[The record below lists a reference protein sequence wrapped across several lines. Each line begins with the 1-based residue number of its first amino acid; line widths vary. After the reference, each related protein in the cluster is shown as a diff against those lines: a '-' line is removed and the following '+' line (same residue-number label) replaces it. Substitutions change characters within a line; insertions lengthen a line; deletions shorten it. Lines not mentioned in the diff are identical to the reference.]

1 MAKRTGPKNSRRKG
15 KRAKINREERPKVSR
30 IAALTDRDILYAGL
44 ATLTDREV
52 QELGASLLSAHSPE
66 SLWVGLAIRF
76 LETRGILSP
85 DSVLLPDNPEIAKAK
100 LTTLIDREL
109 QAHPDFILSLFYPL
123 RQRLLLELA
132 NMQGESGVQWFCG
145 KWASRLPLQWSGT
158 PHRLTAIRDELRR
171 IWRMS
176 NAKRLS
182 FDTWSIEGTESDA
195 HPDLLVSQ
203 ILTEW
208 LSWRPSPETT
218 QGTVPGDEYIPF
230 MCWIPSR
237 QFVPDWRALRPML
250 VQGVLEHWGHF
261 KYCAN
266 SDCASPYF
274 IAKRKDQTV
283 CDAEICKA
291 EKQREHA
298 RRWWNENR
306 SKKAQGKK
314 NTGSNTAK
322 EGSRGNVTRKTR

>member
-1 MAKRTGPKNSRRKG
+1 MAERTGRKNSRREG
-15 KRAKINREERPKVSR
+15 KRAKINREERLKVSG
-30 IAALTDRDILYAGL
+30 IAVLGDHETLKARL

-52 QELGASLLSAHSPE
+52 QELSRGLLSAHGSESLGVRVADETGRILGQVFLLSSDSPE
-66 SLWVGLAIRF
+66 A
-76 LETRGILSP
+76 
-85 DSVLLPDNPEIAKAK
+85 DNPEAKAQMTI
-100 LTTLIDREL
+100 LLEEP
-109 QAHPDFILSLFYPL
+109 QVHPDFMLSLLYPR
-123 RQRLLLELA
+123 RQRLLLDLA
-132 NMQGESGVQWFCG
+132 NMQGESGVKWFCG
-145 KWASRLPLQWSGT
+145 KWASKLPLQWPET
-158 PHRLTAIRDELRR
+158 PHQLTAIRDELRR

-182 FDTWSIEGTESDA
+182 FDTWSIEGAESHA
-195 HPDLLVSQ
+195 SPDLLASQ

-218 QGTVPGDEYIPF
+218 QRTVPGDEYIPF
-230 MCWIPSR
+230 ICSIRSR

-250 VQGVLEHWGHF
+250 VQSVLEHWGHF

-298 RRWWNENR
+298 RKWWNENR
-306 SKKAQGKK
+306 SKKAQDGT

-322 EGSRGNVTRKTR
+322 KGRKGNVTRKAR

>member
-1 MAKRTGPKNSRRKG
+1 MAERTGPKNSRREG
-15 KRAKINREERPKVSR
+15 KRAKINREERPKISG
-30 IAALTDRDILYAGL
+30 IALLTDPEILNARL
-44 ATLTDREV
+44 ATLTDRELR
-52 QELGASLLSAHSPE
+52 ELGPDLLSAHSPE
-66 SLWVGLAIRF
+66 SLGVDLAIRF
-76 LETRGILSP
+76 YETRGILSP

-109 QAHPDFILSLFYPL
+109 QVHPDFILSLFYPL
-123 RQRLLLELA
+123 RQRLLLDLA
-132 NMQGESGVQWFCG
+132 NMQGESGVKWFCG
-145 KWASRLPLQWSGT
+145 KWASKLPLQWPET
-158 PHRLTAIRDELRR
+158 PHHLTAIRDELRG

-182 FDTWSIEGTESDA
+182 FDTWSIEGAESHA
-195 HPDLLVSQ
+195 PPDILASQ

-208 LSWRPSPETT
+208 LSWRPLRETT

-230 MCWIPSR
+230 ICWIRSR

-250 VQGVLEHWGHF
+250 IQGVLEHWGHF

-274 IAKRKDQTV
+274 IAKRKDQSV

-306 SKKAQGKK
+306 AKKIQKPAKVASKPPKKGRGK
-314 NTGSNTAK
+314 
-322 EGSRGNVTRKTR
+322 NVTRKAR

>member
-1 MAKRTGPKNSRRKG
+1 MAERTGPKNSRREG
-15 KRAKINREERPKVSR
+15 KRAKINREERPKISG
-30 IAALTDRDILYAGL
+30 IALLTDPEILNARL
-44 ATLTDREV
+44 ATLTDRELH
-52 QELGASLLSAHSPE
+52 ELGPDLLSAHSPE
-66 SLWVGLAIRF
+66 SLGMRLAMQFYQRRQID
-76 LETRGILSP
+76 LLLSI
-85 DSVLLPDNPEIAKAK
+85 DDPEIAKAQ
-100 LTTLIDREL
+100 LTAFIDRGL
-109 QAHPDFILSLFYPL
+109 QVHPDFILSLFAPL
-123 RQRLLLELA
+123 RQRLLLDLA
-132 NMQGESGVQWFCG
+132 NMQGESGVKWFCG
-145 KWASRLPLQWSGT
+145 KWASKLPLQWPET
-158 PHRLTAIRDELRR
+158 PHHLTAIRDELRG

-182 FDTWSIEGTESDA
+182 FDTWSIEGAESHA
-195 HPDLLVSQ
+195 PPDILASQ

-208 LSWRPSPETT
+208 LSWRPLRETT

-230 MCWIPSR
+230 ICWIRSR

-250 VQGVLEHWGHF
+250 IQGVLEHWGHF

-274 IAKRKDQTV
+274 IAKRKDQSV

-306 SKKAQGKK
+306 AKKGPKQAKVDSKP
-314 NTGSNTAK
+314 TMRR
-322 EGSRGNVTRKTR
+322 SRKNVTRKTR

>member
-1 MAKRTGPKNSRRKG
+1 MTERKGQKNSRREG
-15 KRAKINREERPKVSR
+15 KSSIKREERPKVSGV
-30 IAALTDRDILYAGL
+30 ALLTDPEILNARL
-44 ATLTDREV
+44 ATLTDRELH
-52 QELGASLLSAHSPE
+52 ELGPDLLSGDIPE
-66 SLWVGLAIRF
+66 SLRTRLALQFYQRRQIDPR
-76 LETRGILSP
+76 LSI
-85 DSVLLPDNPEIAKAK
+85 DDPEIAKAQ
-100 LTTLIDREL
+100 LTAFVDRGL
-109 QAHPDFILSLFYPL
+109 QVEPDFILSLFSPL
-123 RQRLLLELA
+123 RQRLLLDLA
-132 NMQGESGVQWFCG
+132 NMQGESGVKWFCR
-145 KWASRLPLQWSGT
+145 KWASKLPLQWPET
-158 PHRLTAIRDELRR
+158 PHQLTAIRDELRG

-182 FDTWSIEGTESDA
+182 FDTWSIEGAESHA
-195 HPDLLVSQ
+195 PPDILASQ

-208 LSWRPSPETT
+208 LSWRPLRETT

-230 MCWIPSR
+230 ICWIRSR

-250 VQGVLEHWGHF
+250 IQGVLEHWGHF

-274 IAKRKDQTV
+274 IAKRKDQSV

-306 SKKAQGKK
+306 AKKIQKPAKVASKPPKKGRGK
-314 NTGSNTAK
+314 
-322 EGSRGNVTRKTR
+322 NVTRKAR